1 MVFFSR
7 ESDVSRDGTVG
18 KTILSGFPITSCSIG
33 GLSIGALV
41 ISLFSH
47 TRGTTGK
54 AAGLL

>member
-47 TRGTTGK
+47 T
-54 AAGLL
+54 